1 MKNCEKGV
9 RGPQE
14 VEKGP
19 EGRTELLWARG
30 YDRLRALARHYL
42 RDELPDHTLAPT
54 ALVHEAFLK
63 IANQGLSKFRDPR
76 RFFAYAAR
84 AMRNILVDHARR
96 RSAVKRGG
104 DRRRMPFDNATA
116 YSLEFDG
123 RLLALNDALGE
134 LESLD
139 PQLARIVDLRFF
151 GGLTIDETA
160 EVLSVAPVTVDRAWK
175 TARSWLHMALKEG
188 A

>member
-1 MKNCEKGV
+1 MKSRGKGA
-9 RGPQE
+9 RKPREIENGPA
-14 VEKGP
+14 
-19 EGRTELLWARG
+19 GRTELLWARG
-30 YDRLRALARHYL
+30 YDRLRGMARRYL
-42 RDELPDHTLAPT
+42 RGELPDHTLAPT

-63 IANQGLSKFRDPR
+63 IANQGVSNFRDPR

-96 RSAVKRGG
+96 RSAAKRGG
-104 DRRRMPFDNATA
+104 DRQRMPLDNASDF
-116 YSLEFDG
+116 SLEFDG
-123 RLLALNDALGE
+123 HLLALNDALGE

-160 EVLSVAPVTVDRAWK
+160 EVLNVAPVTIDRAWK